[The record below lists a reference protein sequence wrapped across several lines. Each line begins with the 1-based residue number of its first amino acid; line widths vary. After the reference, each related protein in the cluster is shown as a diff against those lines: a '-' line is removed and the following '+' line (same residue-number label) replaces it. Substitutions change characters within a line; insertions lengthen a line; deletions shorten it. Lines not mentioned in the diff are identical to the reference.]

1 MLEKSKLMNFKG
13 AHITVSSII
22 ILAVVVAASIATA
35 VWLIGQSSKL
45 MFELNPEIILLS
57 DVLYYYNKTQ
67 IFKITIKNNG
77 LSTSIIE
84 YMLLDGKYEALIV
97 SAINEKGESRLIQ
110 SENKIYIMAGEEV
123 EVWFKLSVDNGQ
135 LKRIL
140 SPMTFHEIMIKTAR
154 GHEYYKAVTIK
165 VKT

>member
-1 MLEKSKLMNFKG
+1 MNFKG
-13 AHITVSSII
+13 VHITVSSII
-22 ILAVVVAASIATA
+22 ILAVVVAVSIATA
-35 VWLIGQSSKL
+35 VWLIGQFSKL

-57 DVLYYYNKTQ
+57 DVLYYNNKTQ

-77 LSTSIIE
+77 LLTSIIE
-84 YMLLDGKYEALIV
+84 YILLDGKYEALIV

>member
-1 MLEKSKLMNFKG
+1 MNFKG

>member
-57 DVLYYYNKTQ
+57 DVIYYYNKTQ